1 MSLKK
6 IIKSKNLL
14 GYSEKKSKPILSF
27 KKSKEPIYSKIESL
41 KKKFDSKKFFLNF
54 PEKIKNSKNII
65 RKKIFKIKWEII
77 GRSGFLF
84 FEKKNLKLT
93 FLCNLKIWKM
103 NQKILFRRLDN
114 IKPFLKIKFRNR
126 TLFNSSFK
134 KNLKR
139 RNNPGSNNYCFF
151 LEKKFFKINFNFK
164 LIKEFID
171 KKIIIKKVFSK
182 FSMFYLALK
191 K

>member
-1 MSLKK
+1 
-6 IIKSKNLL
+6 
-14 GYSEKKSKPILSF
+14 
-27 KKSKEPIYSKIESL
+27 
-41 KKKFDSKKFFLNF
+41 
-54 PEKIKNSKNII
+54 
-65 RKKIFKIKWEII
+65 
-77 GRSGFLF
+77 
-84 FEKKNLKLT
+84 
-93 FLCNLKIWKM
+93 M

-191 K
+191 KETFYICNFFNPNIIIYAKTHIFLFDIIKYFFQLFQLNNTFLNLDT